1 MIKEGFQPAM
11 QAKLPSAFFF
21 LVVLI
26 WVTAVTYTRG
36 KEFLSHLGIIEGSS
50 HLCYYFW
57 AFLAIDLSPITYIL
71 IGFTSYKCILY
82 KNSKRFYSLVLLK
95 GVLSNRERSTFLSFT
110 TLCCVIR
117 YTKVWSKDIEHNIAW
132 IFSSQLS
139 K

>member
-57 AFLAIDLSPITYIL
+57 AFLAIDLSSITYIL
-71 IGFTSYKCILY
+71 IGFTFSKCILY

-95 GVLSNRERSTFLSFT
+95 RSPFKSRTIYLSQFYNIVLCNSVHKSL
-110 TLCCVIR
+110 I
-117 YTKVWSKDIEHNIAW
+117 
-132 IFSSQLS
+132 
-139 K
+139 

>member
-11 QAKLPSAFFF
+11 QAKLPSAFSF

-36 KEFLSHLGIIEGSS
+36 KEFLSHLGIIEGSLS
-50 HLCYYFW
+50 PVLLFW
-57 AFLAIDLSPITYIL
+57 TFLTIDLSPSTYIL

-95 GVLSNRERSTFLSFT
+95 RSPFKSRTIYLSQFYNIVLCNSVHKSL
-110 TLCCVIR
+110 I
-117 YTKVWSKDIEHNIAW
+117 
-132 IFSSQLS
+132 
-139 K
+139 

>member
-36 KEFLSHLGIIEGSS
+36 KEFLSHLGIIEGFPLRVIILDFSN
-50 HLCYYFW
+50 H
-57 AFLAIDLSPITYIL
+57 LSPITYIL
-71 IGFTSYKCILY
+71 IGFIFSICILY

-95 GVLSNRERSTFLSFT
+95 RSPLKSRTIYLSQFYNIVLCNSVHKSL
-110 TLCCVIR
+110 I
-117 YTKVWSKDIEHNIAW
+117 
-132 IFSSQLS
+132 
-139 K
+139 